1 MESGKKPTTT
11 DDDRL
16 YNRLV
21 FHPLRPNDHISTLH
35 CVYTVVAARW
45 IAVCWC
51 DERGEYVEHAVFA
64 DTATS
69 GSEISPAAAARIWR
83 GCIRYQKLVGGQLRV
98 VLAEWQGMG
107 CAQACAWRDY
117 VTAWQQLHHHH
128 RHHLAAV
135 HLCLVNIGVNPRDG
149 LCLTHNNHPPPPPSA
164 TADDYES
171 GGGGGACLEPE
182 FSARLQCS
190 LVLHG
195 HHPRLERF
203 SSAHATT
210 EWVSSSLLSSRRLV
224 ATGYLVAA
232 QKPVRGAYP
241 DTATTVPCFCVQ
253 LLDVLNDLLPSE
265 DIIAS
270 DAASAAT
277 SSSSRCKLELM
288 TTRSILKQYFQLA
301 WLRHAERDSPPATT
315 PTTIGGGAKLH
326 ASALQWPVHFLPLPI
341 GIIEDIRS
349 VLEHLI

>member
-1 MESGKKPTTT
+1 MPPPQQQQSSSAAAAADTPSSRADEDVSSELDEVRVSFKPPAMESGKKPTT

-83 GCIRYQKLVGGQLRV
+83 GCIRYQTLVGGQLRV

-128 RHHLAAV
+128 HHHLAAV
-135 HLCLVNIGVNPRDG
+135 HLCLVNIG
-149 LCLTHNNHPPPPPSA
+149 
-164 TADDYES
+164 
-171 GGGGGACLEPE
+171 
-182 FSARLQCS
+182 
-190 LVLHG
+190 
-195 HHPRLERF
+195 
-203 SSAHATT
+203 
-210 EWVSSSLLSSRRLV
+210 
-224 ATGYLVAA
+224 
-232 QKPVRGAYP
+232 
-241 DTATTVPCFCVQ
+241 
-253 LLDVLNDLLPSE
+253 
-265 DIIAS
+265 
-270 DAASAAT
+270 
-277 SSSSRCKLELM
+277 
-288 TTRSILKQYFQLA
+288 
-301 WLRHAERDSPPATT
+301 
-315 PTTIGGGAKLH
+315 
-326 ASALQWPVHFLPLPI
+326 
-341 GIIEDIRS
+341 
-349 VLEHLI
+349 